1 MTIQPVAFLQ
11 LAMASDAERDLID
24 KMVSNLD
31 VYLYSNDLKA
41 AYYEGEQRVQM
52 LDISIPPALSR
63 LETVVG
69 WPGMVVDVL
78 DERLDFYGW
87 HDDDQFELKDIYAQ
101 NNLAVESQLPQL
113 DALIFGISF
122 VVVGSGLD
130 GEPSPLI
137 TTHSPTNT
145 TGMWSTR
152 ERRLTSALSTVSEN
166 GAVVEVTLYTPNETA
181 IFARD
186 TSGGVWRAVDRDR
199 HNLGRVPVVPFFNR
213 PRASRTTGRSEISK
227 AVRYYT
233 DAAVRTM
240 LGMEVNREFYS
251 APQRYA
257 LGVSKDDFVGAD
269 GTARTGW
276 ETIMGRVWAIDRDED
291 GNLPEVGQFTA
302 ASPAPYLDQ
311 VRGLGQLVAAEAGIP
326 PAYLGFQTDNPASA
340 DAIQRSE
347 ARLVKR
353 AERRQASFGKSWL
366 DVGRLA
372 LLMRDGSVPD
382 DYASVAAKW
391 RDAATPTNAAAADAA
406 VKLVGANILLP
417 ESSVTLDRVGL
428 TPEEQTQLAADR
440 RRAAGSGILASLA
453 SAAAQPAVTN
463 GDDAGT
469 A

>member
-1 MTIQPVAFLQ
+1 MTVQPVAFLQ
-11 LAMASDAERDLID
+11 LAQASDDERQLID
-24 KMVSNLD
+24 TMVSNLN
-31 VYLYSNDLKA
+31 VYAYTNELKA

-87 HDDDQFELKDIYAQ
+87 QDDADFGLADIYQ
-101 NNLAVESQLPQL
+101 ENNLAVESQMPQL

-122 VVVGSGLD
+122 AVVGSGLED
-130 GEPSPLI
+130 EPSPLI

-145 TGMWSTR
+145 TGLWSAR
-152 ERRLTSALSTVSEN
+152 QRRLTAALSTVWEN
-166 GAVVEVTLYTPNETA
+166 GAVVEVTLYTPNETTV
-181 IFARD
+181 FVRD

-199 HNLGRVPVVPFFNR
+199 HNLGRVLVVPFFNR

-240 LGMEVNREFYS
+240 IGMEVNREFYS

-257 LGVSKDDFVGAD
+257 LGVSKDDFVGSD

-291 GNLPEVGQFTA
+291 GNLPEVGQFTP

-366 DVGRLA
+366 EVGKLA
-372 LLMRDGSVPD
+372 LLLRDGRVPD
-382 DYASVAAKW
+382 DFAEVSATW
-391 RDAATPTNAAAADAA
+391 RDAATPTDAAAADAA
-406 VKLVGANILLP
+406 VKLVGAGILP
-417 ESSVTLDRVGL
+417 AESSVTLDRIGL
-428 TPEEQTQLAADR
+428 SPSEQAQLAADR
-440 RRAAGSGILASLA
+440 RRQTGSSILQALG
-453 SAAAQPAVTN
+453 SAVAPVN
-463 GDDAGT
+463 DDGDDVPT
-469 A
+469 P